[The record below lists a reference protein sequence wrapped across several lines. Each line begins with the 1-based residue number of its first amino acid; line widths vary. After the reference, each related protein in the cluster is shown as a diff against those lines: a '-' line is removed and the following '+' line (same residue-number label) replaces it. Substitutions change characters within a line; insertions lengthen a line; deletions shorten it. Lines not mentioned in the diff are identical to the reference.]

1 MTLTKEQSKQIDE
14 VLNFLH
20 SFREPTLQLGIYKN
34 EHDPTADVA
43 NLKMLMLYVYNYQK
57 RNNHLIIATIDGD
70 PIDKMQDLE
79 WFIKSGGFTS
89 IWEENEKERQ
99 LKDDIKTVNDYVKT
113 TNVYKYLNFT
123 TQIIISSIS
132 GLIAIVALII
142 SYLSYKNSN
151 PNDEIKTRLRQLE
164 LQETKTQQQLQQNK
178 RLTVVDTVHSII
190 VIDTI
195 K

>member
-1 MTLTKEQSKQIDE
+1 M
-14 VLNFLH
+14 
-20 SFREPTLQLGIYKN
+20 
-34 EHDPTADVA
+34 
-43 NLKMLMLYVYNYQK
+43 
-57 RNNHLIIATIDGD
+57 
-70 PIDKMQDLE
+70 
-79 WFIKSGGFTS
+79 
-89 IWEENEKERQ
+89 
-99 LKDDIKTVNDYVKT
+99 
-113 TNVYKYLNFT
+113 
-123 TQIIISSIS
+123 SSIS